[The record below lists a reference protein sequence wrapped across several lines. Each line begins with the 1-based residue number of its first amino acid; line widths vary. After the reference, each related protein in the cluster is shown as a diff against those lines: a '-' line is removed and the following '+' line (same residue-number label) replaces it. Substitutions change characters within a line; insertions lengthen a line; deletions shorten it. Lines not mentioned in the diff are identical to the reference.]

1 MTKTQRAKQESYAR
15 INDTISNNAAI
26 ATNVIGLEE
35 EVDDLEATI
44 LKIINASTTQITEPV
59 GLTNS
64 ETKKLLMADTVVKY
78 ILRAKVK
85 AKATRNILNDNKTV
99 LVIITPDNLRN
110 AE

>member
-15 INDTISNNAAI
+15 INDTITNNAAI

-35 EVDDLEATI
+35 EVEDLEATI

-64 ETKKLLMADTVVKY
+64 ETKKLLMTDTVVKY

-85 AKATRNILNDNKTV
+85 AKAARNVLNDNKTV
-99 LVIITPDNLRN
+99 LVIIPPDNIRN